1 MKIQKI
7 LLTMLCVALAAACL
21 CACATDNSVEG
32 RMKAIEQSIKDV
44 RRYTAELT
52 INDVSAD
59 KTTTVYSYK
68 AEYAKADDG
77 FDATV
82 TEGEFSRNF
91 AFEKTTSSRKVA
103 TIVVPVA
110 VAEENIVGYSYKDG
124 KFTCLV
130 NADKLAEVLKLSQGA
145 PVGNAT
151 LTCVFDKDK
160 AQTITCNFQ
169 TTDGK
174 DVTYAY
180 AFEY

>member
-91 AFEKTTSSRKVA
+91 GFEETTSTRKVA
-103 TIVVPVA
+103 SIATPVT
-110 VAEENIVGYSYKDG
+110 VTEENIAGYSYKDG
-124 KFTCLV
+124 KFNCLV

-145 PVGNAT
+145 PVGSAT
-151 LTCVFDKDK
+151 LTCVFVKDK
-160 AQTITCNFQ
+160 AQTITCNYQ

-174 DVTYAY
+174 DVTYVY
-180 AFEY
+180 TFEY